1 MILYHGSMVVV
12 DKPRIIAR
20 AEGRGADFGI
30 GFYTTSSYE
39 QAVRWVHIRQQ
50 SLAMTVEMIS
60 KHEQIMPIKAMVNFY
75 HSRTYSSL
83 EKEATKFWWMSPLQL
98 FREYEREMEEV

>member
-1 MILYHGSMVVV
+1 MIFSLE
-12 DKPRIIAR
+12 D
-20 AEGRGADFGI
+20 I
-30 GFYTTSSYE
+30 GGEPMKFPKIT
-39 QAVRWVHIRQQ
+39 QNNFRMLLPAKI
-50 SLAMTVEMIS
+50 AMTVEMIA